1 MSYQIL
7 LGAMFCTLGWSQ
19 QLKLICANP
28 EGNASGPYSAGMLTI
43 SPDGGLAYAALAPK
57 EATIWWL
64 SVSLEDRKAV
74 FEESGID
81 TTTGHSYGGLKV
93 LDLTRGT
100 VAKAC
105 ERPKHPEE
113 PSPVEQWLF
122 RTITGELAYVDKISG
137 HRSSGYIS
145 FMQAFNLSEKVPC
158 AESFSKT
165 DPQDTLQVV
174 AAGMAGVGP
183 LADTGTYIHINE
195 ENGALQKWFSDLE
208 RPLGYTVPPFIR
220 GVLKDGSGSL
230 IVNNNDMMVVRLSP
244 VAGREIAVYR
254 KRDGKWFHRVHPG
267 SVERRRAFGPYLVG
281 IDLDNVSA
289 GRRTNPGRQA
299 WRSTQGLPGYQ
310 IDHKLAEWDRS
321 ANKNRI
327 YPGRILIY
335 DVDKEKT
342 ISLVTGQADSEVI
355 LIEGG
360 WVYYRAAD
368 VLYKAEIGEQG
379 LGKPVMIAQDDA
391 IRDAHWAFFTDAGVN

>member
-1 MSYQIL
+1 
-7 LGAMFCTLGWSQ
+7 
-19 QLKLICANP
+19 
-28 EGNASGPYSAGMLTI
+28 
-43 SPDGGLAYAALAPK
+43 
-57 EATIWWL
+57 
-64 SVSLEDRKAV
+64 
-74 FEESGID
+74 
-81 TTTGHSYGGLKV
+81 
-93 LDLTRGT
+93 
-100 VAKAC
+100 
-105 ERPKHPEE
+105 
-113 PSPVEQWLF
+113 
-122 RTITGELAYVDKISG
+122 
-137 HRSSGYIS
+137 
-145 FMQAFNLSEKVPC
+145 
-158 AESFSKT
+158 
-165 DPQDTLQVV
+165 
-174 AAGMAGVGP
+174 
-183 LADTGTYIHINE
+183 
-195 ENGALQKWFSDLE
+195 
-208 RPLGYTVPPFIR
+208 
-220 GVLKDGSGSL
+220 
-230 IVNNNDMMVVRLSP
+230 NNNDMMVVRLSP

-368 VLYKAEIGEQG
+368 VLYKAEIGERE
-379 LGKPVMIAQDDA
+379 LGKPVMLAQDDA
-391 IRDAHWAFFTDAGVN
+391 IRDAHWAFFTEAGVN